1 MKQVAV
7 ICTCYNQADYIEE
20 ALRSVV
26 DQTYTNWELI
36 IVDNAST
43 DDSLWKIEQFI
54 LKNPQLP
61 IRKLF
66 LGQNIGICKAFN
78 QALALTKADYVIDLA
93 ADDVLL
99 PERLESGVK
108 NLETHLEVA
117 VNFTNAQYIDASGKA
132 LQTHYPVGPL
142 GRSEIFVPEGHVFEE
157 VIKKYFIC
165 SASIMYRAS
174 MLKAIYGYDE
184 MLAYEDFDALIR
196 LSHQYKFSYTDKI
209 LIQKRKLSESH
220 GAKQYARKNGQLRST
235 LMICEKIFNLIHTTS
250 QKKALLFRIAYEGK
264 QSLVHLRIKLFFAFC
279 FLGLKTLIKK

>member
-26 DQTYTNWELI
+26 NQTYTNWELI

-78 QALALTKADYVIDLA
+78 QALALTSADYVIDLA

-99 PERLESGVK
+99 PERLESGVM
-108 NLETHLEVA
+108 NLETHHEVA
-117 VNFTNAQYIDASGKA
+117 VNFTNAQHIDPAGNL

-142 GRSEIFVPEGHVFEE
+142 GRSDIFVPEGHVFEE

-165 SASIMYRAS
+165 SASIMYRTS

-184 MLAYEDFDALIR
+184 TLAYEDFDVLIR

-209 LIQKRKLSESH
+209 LIHKRKLSGSH
-220 GAKQYARKNGQLRST
+220 GAMQYSRKNSQLRST
-235 LMICEKIFNLIHTTS
+235 LEICKKIFNLIHTTS

-264 QSLVHLRIKLFFAFC
+264 QSLVHLRIQLFFAFC